1 MNKFT
6 AEITAE
12 LLECKEFLIA
22 FLKHPLKE
30 ISRVPDWS
38 WQRILL
44 FQVVFTM
51 CTGALGGLISLHVFS
66 IITQMILVPILTL
79 ITLSVSCL
87 FFYYAFQIFADRT
100 IDFRP
105 LFATVFFANI
115 PFFIFQIIAMYLS
128 PISIIGLAFT
138 AMLLIVAF
146 VDRFL
151 IPKKIVVRLIG
162 ALYVVFIAIWIGQKI
177 EGSKM
182 DRAWKTERI
191 QAPEVK
197 LGE

>member
-1 MNKFT
+1 MS
-6 AEITAE
+6 EIV
-12 LLECKEFLIA
+12 KI
-22 FLKHPLKE
+22 
-30 ISRVPDWS
+30 PDWS
-38 WQRILL
+38 WQRLLL
-44 FQVVFTM
+44 FQIVFTM
-51 CTGALGGLISLHVFS
+51 ATGALGGLISLHIFS

-87 FFYYAFQIFADRT
+87 FFYYSFQIFADRT
-100 IDFRP
+100 LGYRQ
-105 LFATVFFANI
+105 LFGTVFFANI
-115 PFFIFQIIAMYLS
+115 PFFIFQIVSIYLPPVS
-128 PISIIGLAFT
+128 LVGLAFT
-138 AMLLIVAF
+138 AMLLVVAF
-146 VDRFL
+146 VDRFM

-182 DRAWKTERI
+182 DKSWRAERT